1 MIKVIYGAK
10 GTGKTKLMI
19 DAANATVAI
28 AKGHMIFIT
37 DSKRGM
43 YDLEREVRFIDT
55 SDYDVAG
62 EAALCGFIKGVIAGN
77 HDNEYVYIDG
87 VGRIAGKTVQE
98 MGAFF
103 YMLEKVAKDNDVT
116 ITVSI
121 SASKEELPDF
131 VSKYVEE

>member
-10 GTGKTKLMI
+10 GTGKTKMMI
-19 DAANATVAI
+19 DAANATVPE

-43 YDLEREVRFIDT
+43 YDLEREIRFIDIT
-55 SDYDVAG
+55 EYDVAG

-87 VGRIAGKTVQE
+87 VVRIAGKPVAE
-98 MGAFF
+98 LAAFF
-103 YMLEKVAKDNDVT
+103 YMLDKVATQNNLTV
-116 ITVSI
+116 TVSV
-121 SASKEELPDF
+121 SATKEELPDF
-131 VSKYVEE
+131 VEKYI

>member
-10 GTGKTKLMI
+10 GTGKTKLLI
-19 DAANATVAI
+19 DAATATVPE

-43 YDLEREVRFIDT
+43 YDLEREVRFIDVT
-55 SDYDVAG
+55 EYDIAG

-87 VGRIAGKTVQE
+87 IVRISGKPVNE
-98 MGAFF
+98 LASFF
-103 YMLEKVAKDNDVT
+103 YMLEKVADQGGLT
-116 ITVSI
+116 ITVTVT
-121 SASKEELPDF
+121 ATKEELPDF
-131 VSKYVEE
+131 VAKYL

>member
-10 GTGKTKLMI
+10 GTGKTKMMI
-19 DAANATVAI
+19 DAANAAVEK

-43 YDLEREVRFIDT
+43 YDLEREVRFIDV
-55 SDYDVAG
+55 SDYNIAG

-87 VGRIAGKTVQE
+87 VVRIACKPVAE
-98 MGAFF
+98 LAEFF
-103 YMLEKVAKDNDVT
+103 YMLDKVATDGGLT
-116 ITVSI
+116 ITVSV
-121 SASKEELPDF
+121 SAAKEELPDF
-131 VSKYVEE
+131 VAKYI

>member
-10 GTGKTKLMI
+10 GTGKTKMMI
-19 DAANATVAI
+19 DAANETVSV

-43 YDLEREVRFIDT
+43 YDLEREVRFIDVT
-55 SDYDVAG
+55 EYDIAG

-87 VGRIAGKTVQE
+87 IVRISGKPVNE
-98 MGAFF
+98 LASFF
-103 YMLEKVAKDNDVT
+103 YMLEKVADQGGLT
-116 ITVSI
+116 ITVTVT
-121 SASKEELPDF
+121 ATKEELPDF
-131 VSKYVEE
+131 VAKYL